1 MKIMVSACLLGDNV
15 KYNGGNNQNNG
26 LIKFLDDYEVIKV
39 CPECLGGLPIPRV
52 PSEILGNKVYN
63 KDGVDV
69 TDKFLLGALKTLEIA
84 KDNNIKVA
92 ILKRNSPSCG
102 SGMVYDGTFTKKL
115 INGNGKTAELLQEN
129 GIVILNE
136 DNYLEYNWD
145 K

>member
-15 KYNGGNNQNNG
+15 KYNGGNNQNNE
-26 LIKFLDDYEVIKV
+26 LIKFLNDYEVIKV

-52 PSEILGNKVYN
+52 PSEILGNKVYS

>member
-1 MKIMVSACLLGDNV
+1 M
-15 KYNGGNNQNNG
+15 
-26 LIKFLDDYEVIKV
+26 
-39 CPECLGGLPIPRV
+39 P
-52 PSEILGNKVYN
+52 
-63 KDGVDV
+63 
-69 TDKFLLGALKTLEIA
+69 
-84 KDNNIKVA
+84 NIKVA

>member
-15 KYNGGNNQNNG
+15 KYNGGNNKNDG